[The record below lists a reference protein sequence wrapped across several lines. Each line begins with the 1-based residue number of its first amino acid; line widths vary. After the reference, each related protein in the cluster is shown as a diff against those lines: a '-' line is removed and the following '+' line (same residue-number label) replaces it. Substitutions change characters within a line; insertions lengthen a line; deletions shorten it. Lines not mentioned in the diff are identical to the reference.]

1 MDEQTQSKFSMQK
14 RAFADQVG
22 ELFDPAKRPKLRE
35 DHTDQFSLSDAYE
48 ECWAHIRSLEATIKK
63 SSDPGISPE
72 QRSIDITVANVTGIM
87 VMSKALMGI
96 WNSLCVHEIEDP
108 EKKTKDFVK
117 TRAGVA
123 DMMFDMLHGFLNDEN
138 KWVAGAQDRSDLLLT
153 VMSLIYQMI
162 HAMGVSEE
170 AFAQG
175 DFILKAEEEDKP
187 KRRRGVGAGQFGK
200 GT

>member
-1 MDEQTQSKFSMQK
+1 MDNETTPKRFDIQK
-14 RAFADQVG
+14 RDFSEQVG
-22 ELFDPAKRPKLRE
+22 KLFDDSKKPKLRE
-35 DHTDQFSLSDAYE
+35 DHTDQHALSQAYE
-48 ECWAHIRSLEATIKK
+48 ECWSNIRSLEETIKN
-63 SSDPGISPE
+63 SSNPGISAE

-108 EKKTKDFVK
+108 EHKDKNFSK

-123 DMMFDMLHGFLNDEN
+123 DMVFDAIHGYLNDQEQ
-138 KWVAGAQDRSDLLLT
+138 WIAGSTDRSDLLLT
-153 VMSLIYQMI
+153 VMSLIYKMI

-170 AFAQG
+170 AFSQG
-175 DFILKAEEEDKP
+175 DFILKTEEDKP